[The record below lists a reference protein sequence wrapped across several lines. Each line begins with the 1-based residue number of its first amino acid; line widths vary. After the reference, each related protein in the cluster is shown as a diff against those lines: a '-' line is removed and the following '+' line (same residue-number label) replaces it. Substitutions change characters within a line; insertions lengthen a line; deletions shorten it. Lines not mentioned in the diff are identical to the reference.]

1 MKKHIHIIIFF
12 LCLCL
17 VGFFANFAQ
26 NDYGLTI
33 VNYSMLAVALL
44 FIDMM
49 RLTIIKYKIA
59 GYFIYLM
66 VLYPVMA
73 VFVDLQDTS
82 EEFLMVYVLS
92 MLAGFIYNAIVLPV
106 VLFFKERKLG
116 NAEISFLSY
125 YELLFLSVL
134 LVGFNLKSNQYTG
147 AAPILSLSMLIVIPA
162 LIRLVQLIKLL
173 ISGKYISAVFQLLV
187 CVFITLT
194 IVSTV
199 FKLQHWPGANS
210 ILNICRPIMFI
221 SVLLLLFITYFKKEI
236 RPFTHTNPAM
246 KTAYFSFCVTILWVS
261 LYYAGV
267 APSVY
272 SDRYPKAM
280 QMLGAKANGFNAE
293 GKEFDKKYGIYIENL
308 EHFVEEQNKAKQ

>member
-1 MKKHIHIIIFF
+1 MKKHIHLIIFF
-12 LCLCL
+12 LCLCV

-26 NDYGLTI
+26 NDYGLTM
-33 VNYSMLAVALL
+33 VNYSLLAVAVL

-49 RLTIIKYKIA
+49 RLSIIKYKIA

-73 VFVDLQDTS
+73 VFVDLQDIS
-82 EEFLMVYVLS
+82 EGFFMVS
-92 MLAGFIYNAIVLPV
+92 LAGFIYSAIVLPV

-116 NAEISFLSY
+116 SAEISFLNY

-134 LVGFNLKSNQYTG
+134 LVGFNLKSNNYAG
-147 AAPILSLSMLIVIPA
+147 AGVLLSLSMLIVFPTF
-162 LIRLVQLIKLL
+162 IRLIQLIKLL
-173 ISGKYISAVFQLLV
+173 ISGQYISAVFQLLV

-199 FKLQHWPGANS
+199 FKLEHWPGANS
-210 ILNICRPIMFI
+210 LLYICRPIMFI
-221 SVLLLLFITYFKKEI
+221 SVLLLLFITYLKKEI
-236 RPFTHTNPAM
+236 RPFTHINPGI
-246 KTAYFSFCVTILWVS
+246 KIAYFSFCVTILWVS

-272 SDRYPKAM
+272 SDRYPKGM
-280 QMLGAKANGFNAE
+280 QMLGAQKNGFNAE
-293 GKEFDKKYGIYIENL
+293 GREVGRKYEIYIENL
-308 EHFVEEQNKAKQ
+308 EHFEEEQNKAKQ

>member
-1 MKKHIHIIIFF
+1 MKRIQNLIIFF

-17 VGFFANFAQ
+17 MGFFANFAQ
-26 NDYGLTI
+26 NDYGLTM
-33 VNYSMLAVALL
+33 VNYSLLAVAVL

-49 RLTIIKYKIA
+49 RLSIIKYKIA

-66 VLYPVMA
+66 VLYPLMA
-73 VFVDLQDTS
+73 VFVDLQDIS
-82 EEFLMVYVLS
+82 EEFLMFYVLS
-92 MLAGFIYNAIVLPV
+92 LLAGFIYSAIVLPV
-106 VLFFKERKLG
+106 VLFFKERKLCS
-116 NAEISFLSY
+116 AQISFLSY

-134 LVGFNLKSNQYTG
+134 LVGFNLKLNHYAG
-147 AAPILSLSMLIVIPA
+147 AGVLLYLSMLIVFPTF
-162 LIRLVQLIKLL
+162 IRLIQLIKLL
-173 ISGKYISAVFQLLV
+173 ISGQYISAVFQLLV

-199 FKLQHWPGANS
+199 FKQQHMPGADS
-210 ILNICRPIMFI
+210 LLYICRPIMFI

-272 SDRYPKAM
+272 SDRYPKGM
-280 QMLGAKANGFNAE
+280 QMLRAKANGFNAE
-293 GKEFDKKYGIYIENL
+293 GKEFDKKYEIYIENL
-308 EHFVEEQNKAKQ
+308 EHFEEEQNKAKQ

>member
-1 MKKHIHIIIFF
+1 MKKHIHLIIFF
-12 LCLCL
+12 LCLCV

-26 NDYGLTI
+26 NDYGLTM
-33 VNYSMLAVALL
+33 VNYSLLAVAVL

-49 RLTIIKYKIA
+49 RLSIIKYKIA

-73 VFVDLQDTS
+73 VFVDLQDIS
-82 EEFLMVYVLS
+82 EGFFMVS
-92 MLAGFIYNAIVLPV
+92 LAGFIYSAIVLPV

-116 NAEISFLSY
+116 SAEISFLNY

-134 LVGFNLKSNQYTG
+134 LVGFNLKSNNYAG
-147 AAPILSLSMLIVIPA
+147 AGVLLSLSMLIVFPTF
-162 LIRLVQLIKLL
+162 IRLIQLIKLL
-173 ISGKYISAVFQLLV
+173 ISGQYISAVFQLLV

-199 FKLQHWPGANS
+199 FKQQHMPGADS
-210 ILNICRPIMFI
+210 LLYICRPIMFI

-272 SDRYPKAM
+272 SDRYPKGM
-280 QMLGAKANGFNAE
+280 QMLGAQKNGFNAE
-293 GKEFDKKYGIYIENL
+293 GREFGRKYEIYIENL
-308 EHFVEEQNKAKQ
+308 EHFEEEQNKAKQ